1 MTHEPFRP
9 DPRLLLLLT
18 ALYSPAIWKASPV
31 GLAMCV
37 ALFGLFRL
45 VAGSPLMPPGGM
57 ARAARFALLWTALK
71 VLVDALGLHTG
82 GLSFVS
88 LDAMPGILSGA
99 GLLGLRL
106 FLLLLL
112 GLGLT
117 TLVSAPAMGAAL
129 IHLLPPPLRRHC
141 WTIGPTLAFMAR
153 CLPEILAAAHETRLG
168 ARARGLPDK
177 GPAFWKL
184 ALPQIF
190 RLPALRV
197 HALAT
202 AAAVRGFEAPEAW
215 TPPRNR
221 NSHAFLLLFLAAGF
235 VVWLV

>member
-31 GLAMCV
+31 GLAVCI
-37 ALFGLFRL
+37 ALFVLFRF
-45 VAGSPLMPPGGM
+45 VAGGPLMPPGGI
-57 ARAARFALLWTALK
+57 ARATRFALLWTAIK
-71 VLVDALGLHTG
+71 ALVDALGLQTG
-82 GLSFVS
+82 GLGLAP
-88 LDAMPGILSGA
+88 LDALPGILSEA

-129 IHLLPPPLRRHC
+129 IHLLPRPLRRHC

-177 GPAFWKL
+177 GPAFWKP

-197 HALAT
+197 RSLAT
-202 AAAVRGFEAPEAW
+202 AAAVRGFDVPEAW

-221 NSHAFLLLFLAAGF
+221 NSHTALLLFLAAGF
-235 VVWLV
+235 VVWRI